1 MNVPWD
7 AVCEIGSEPTFLDL
21 VLQPLDFAR
30 EVVLLKICAL
40 HSFFSLAFMRFFTPG
55 AFLPFSLNCSHGR
68 FDTTVYPRASPYL
81 VGLAGQCAEKNGGQ
95 RCPQR
100 YSGAL

>member
-7 AVCEIGSEPTFLDL
+7 AVCEIGSEPFLDL

-40 HSFFSLAFMRFFTPG
+40 YLFIFFL
-55 AFLPFSLNCSHGR
+55 L
-68 FDTTVYPRASPYL
+68 SP
-81 VGLAGQCAEKNGGQ
+81 
-95 RCPQR
+95 
-100 YSGAL
+100 S

>member
-7 AVCEIGSEPTFLDL
+7 AVCEIGSEPFLDL

-40 HSFFSLAFMRFFTPG
+40 HSFFFSRLHEVFCARGFFTFQP
-55 AFLPFSLNCSHGR
+55 
-68 FDTTVYPRASPYL
+68 
-81 VGLAGQCAEKNGGQ
+81 
-95 RCPQR
+95 
-100 YSGAL
+100 

>member
-40 HSFFSLAFMRFFTPG
+40 HSFFL
-55 AFLPFSLNCSHGR
+55 
-68 FDTTVYPRASPYL
+68 SP
-81 VGLAGQCAEKNGGQ
+81 
-95 RCPQR
+95 
-100 YSGAL
+100 S